1 MINRRSFRRP
11 ELRALLAAPCLL
23 GFAIAAHA
31 QEKPKAGA
39 VGSEEL
45 QEVVVTGSRI
55 ARPEFDNLEPTT
67 SVDSKTFDQRGYL
80 DVGQALN
87 ELPAFGVAPSSAA
100 NQQQGFG
107 VAQSFVDLYGLGSQR
122 TLTLV
127 NGRRFV
133 SESTAS
139 LNNSNNNSGVGGNGG
154 NGTQVDLNVIPTKLI
169 DHVEVVSVG
178 GAPIYGAD
186 AIAGVVNIIL
196 KKDYQ
201 GLDVDAQVGASG
213 QGDAWNY
220 RTRILGGQN
229 LFDGRAN
236 ITAVAEFTKTD
247 GLLGTDRAV
256 FAQDLGFLAPVNKP
270 PKGQCCTSVLTPAN
284 SVPSVSFGGVPVV
297 DDLFLAPGAGL
308 TGALVGV
315 NNAAGQTQAF
325 GPGGALQNYN
335 VGKVTGNPVFTSN
348 GDGERLSQVSNLL
361 SPTERTNI
369 DTNMHFQINDRL
381 NAFGEGYFSETHARN
396 LVSQSYN
403 TTLFSNTSPYG
414 IAGTPQGSFVISIN
428 NPFLSAADRQ
438 TIQTA
443 LNNYAATMPLGAPI
457 YPGVSVGQPLF
468 PGYVGPGQPV
478 AYPAWNTSQFYV
490 NRANVDLDN
499 GAATDTQTVVRG
511 VAGLNGDFTW
521 GERNFNWEV
530 SMSYGTSDNRQV
542 TPSYVFQN
550 LANALNATRNAAGQI
565 VCGGTPVNG
574 PTSTASSTCA
584 PLDIFG
590 KGSPSVAALQYIT
603 HLATVDSFNTQRD
616 TNAFIGG
623 DILKVPAGEWKF
635 SAGFE
640 NRREAAQFSP
650 DNFYTQDLGQNQ
662 INGVEG
668 SYVTNEAYVETL
680 LPIFSPAQ
688 DIPGLDRLEI
698 EGAAR
703 RVDNSIA
710 GNATTYTYALRWS
723 PVEDVG
729 FRANKTKSIRAPSIT
744 ELFLPTATVSSFAND
759 PCDQNYVGQG
769 SVPATRLKN
778 CQAALAGIP
787 NGYHADTF
795 QSQVVNATATGTQ
808 AGNANLQSEIAFSK
822 TFGVVLRPRFLPK
835 FNASV
840 DYIDIALK
848 DAISS
853 LTLTDNLDACF
864 DSANYPDNPSC
875 KTFTRNANGQISNF
889 HTGFVNAGLLEFT
902 GIQAALDYTFDLPWS
917 LGSMQTSAHYLDTSR
932 LKSQVA
938 TAAPNDIAGQL
949 GYSKSKGSVDLL
961 YANKGF
967 SWDWQGIFIG
977 PANFNNQNT
986 TTSQDVLGVGSWW
999 LINSTVGMKFTPAFQ
1014 MRLIV
1019 DNVFNKQPPFPA
1031 IAGTGGNFA
1040 SATTAYFSGIL
1051 GRTLQLEADY
1061 KFF

>member
-1 MINRRSFRRP
+1 MS
-11 ELRALLAAPCLL
+11 
-23 GFAIAAHA
+23 AHA
-31 QEKPKAGA
+31 QVTPKAA
-39 VGSEEL
+39 APADDSL

-67 SVDSKTFDQRGYL
+67 SVDSKAFDQRGYL

-100 NQQQGFG
+100 NQQTGFG

-139 LNNSNNNSGVGGNGG
+139 LANSNANTSNGG
-154 NGTQVDLNVIPTKLI
+154 NGSQVDLNVIPTKLI

-201 GLDVDAQVGASG
+201 GLDVDGQVGASG

-220 RTRILGGQN
+220 RTRVLAGQN

-247 GLLGTDRAV
+247 GLLGTDRKV
-256 FAQDLGFLAPVNKP
+256 FAEDLSFLAPVNKP
-270 PKGQCCTSVLTPAN
+270 PAGACCTSILTAGT
-284 SVPSVSFGGVPVV
+284 SVPSVSFGGVPTV

-308 TGALVGV
+308 TGAVIGV

-325 GPGGALQNYN
+325 GPNGQLQNYN
-335 VGKVTGNPVFTSN
+335 PGTVTGNPVFTSN

-369 DTNMHFQINDRL
+369 DTLMHFQINDRL

-403 TTLFSNTSPYG
+403 TTLFSTTSPYG
-414 IAGTPQGSFVISIN
+414 IAGTPQGSFVLSIN
-428 NPFLSAADRQ
+428 NPFLTPADRT

-443 LNNYAATMPLGAPI
+443 LNNYAASLPFGAPI
-457 YPGVSVGQPLF
+457 YPGVSIGQPLF

-511 VAGLNGDFTW
+511 VAGLNGDFAW
-521 GERNFNWEV
+521 GARNFNWEV
-530 SMSYGTSDNRQV
+530 SVSYGTSDNTQV

-574 PTSTASSTCA
+574 PTSTVSSTCA
-584 PLDIFG
+584 PLNIFG
-590 KGSPSVAALQYIT
+590 QGSPSVAALQYIT
-603 HLATVDSFNTQRD
+603 HMATVESFNTQRD

-640 NRREAAQFSP
+640 NRRESASFSP
-650 DNFYTQDLGQNQ
+650 DSFYTEDLGQNQ
-662 INGVEG
+662 ILGIEG
-668 SYVTNEAYVETL
+668 SYITNEAYFETL

-688 DIPGLDRLEI
+688 DIP
-698 EGAAR
+698 
-703 RVDNSIA
+703 
-710 GNATTYTYALRWS
+710 
-723 PVEDVG
+723 
-729 FRANKTKSIRAPSIT
+729 
-744 ELFLPTATVSSFAND
+744 
-759 PCDQNYVGQG
+759 
-769 SVPATRLKN
+769 
-778 CQAALAGIP
+778 
-787 NGYHADTF
+787 
-795 QSQVVNATATGTQ
+795 
-808 AGNANLQSEIAFSK
+808 
-822 TFGVVLRPRFLPK
+822 
-835 FNASV
+835 
-840 DYIDIALK
+840 
-848 DAISS
+848 
-853 LTLTDNLDACF
+853 
-864 DSANYPDNPSC
+864 
-875 KTFTRNANGQISNF
+875 
-889 HTGFVNAGLLEFT
+889 
-902 GIQAALDYTFDLPWS
+902 
-917 LGSMQTSAHYLDTSR
+917 
-932 LKSQVA
+932 
-938 TAAPNDIAGQL
+938 
-949 GYSKSKGSVDLL
+949 
-961 YANKGF
+961 
-967 SWDWQGIFIG
+967 
-977 PANFNNQNT
+977 
-986 TTSQDVLGVGSWW
+986 
-999 LINSTVGMKFTPAFQ
+999 
-1014 MRLIV
+1014 
-1019 DNVFNKQPPFPA
+1019 
-1031 IAGTGGNFA
+1031 
-1040 SATTAYFSGIL
+1040 
-1051 GRTLQLEADY
+1051 
-1061 KFF
+1061 

>member
-1 MINRRSFRRP
+1 MS
-11 ELRALLAAPCLL
+11 
-23 GFAIAAHA
+23 AHA
-31 QEKPKAGA
+31 QVTPKAA
-39 VGSEEL
+39 AAEDTTL

-139 LNNSNNNSGVGGNGG
+139 LQNSNNNTAVGGNGG
-154 NGTQVDLNVIPTKLI
+154 NGSQVDLNVIPTKLI
-169 DHVEVVSVG
+169 DHIEVVSVG

-213 QGDAWNY
+213 QADAWNY
-220 RTRILGGQN
+220 RTRILGGTN

-256 FAQDLGFLAPVNKP
+256 FAEDLGFLAPVNKP
-270 PKGQCCTSVLTPAN
+270 AKGQCCTSVLTPGN
-284 SVPSVSFGGVPVV
+284 SVPSVSFGGVPTV

-308 TGALVGV
+308 TGAVIGV
-315 NNAAGQTQAF
+315 TNAAGQTQAF

-335 VGKVTGNPVFTSN
+335 PGTVTGNQVFTSG

-369 DTNMHFQINDRL
+369 DTNLHFQINDRL
-381 NAFGEGYFSETHARN
+381 NAFGEGYFSESHARN

-403 TTLFSNTSPYG
+403 TTLFSTTTPYG
-414 IAGTPQGSFVISIN
+414 IAGTPQGSFVININ
-428 NPFLSAADRQ
+428 NPFLSPADRS

-443 LNNYAATMPLGAPI
+443 LNNYAATLPLGGLI
-457 YPGVSVGQPLF
+457 YPGVSVGQPLYQ
-468 PGYVGPGQPV
+468 GYVGPGQPV

-511 VAGLNGDFTW
+511 VVGLNGDFAW
-521 GERNFNWEV
+521 GERHFNWEV
-530 SMSYGTSDNRQV
+530 SLSYGTSDNTQA

-550 LANALNATRNAAGQI
+550 LANALNATTNAAGQI
-565 VCGGTPVNG
+565 VCAGTPVNG

-584 PLDIFG
+584 PLNIFG
-590 KGSPSVAALQYIT
+590 KGSPSQAALQYIT

-640 NRREAAQFSP
+640 NRRESAQFSP

-662 INGVEG
+662 INGIEG
-668 SYVTNEAYVETL
+668 SYITNEAYFETL
-680 LPIFSPAQ
+680 FPIFSPAQ
-688 DIPGLDRLEI
+688 DIPGLNRLEL

-710 GNATTYTYALRWS
+710 GNATTYTYAVRWS

-744 ELFLPTATVSSFAND
+744 ELFLPTATVSSFGND

-769 SVPATRLKN
+769 SAPATRLKN

-787 NGYHADTF
+787 GGYTSSTF
-795 QSQVVNATATGTQ
+795 NSQVLNATVAGTQ
-808 AGNANLQSEIAFSK
+808 AGNPNLQSETAFSK
-822 TFGVVLRPRFLPK
+822 TFGVVLRPRFVPK
-835 FNASV
+835 LNISV

-848 DAISS
+848 DAISALS
-853 LTLTDNLDACF
+853 LTNNLDACY
-864 DSANYPDNPSC
+864 DSANYPSNPSC
-875 KTFTRNANGQISNF
+875 NTFTRNAAGQIANF
-889 HTGFVNAGLLEFT
+889 NTGFVNAGLLEFT
-902 GIQAALDYTFDLPWS
+902 GIQAALDYTFELPWA

-932 LKSQVA
+932 LKSQIA
-938 TAAPNDIAGQL
+938 TAAPNDISGQL
-949 GYSKSKGSVDLL
+949 GYSKSKGSIDLI

-967 SWDWQGIFIG
+967 SWDWQGIFVG
-977 PANFNNQNT
+977 PAQFSNQNT
-986 TTSQDVLGVGSWW
+986 PTSQNILGVGAWW
-999 LINSTVGMKFTPAFQ
+999 LINSTVGMKFSPQFQ
-1014 MRLIV
+1014 VRLIV

-1031 IAGTGGNFA
+1031 LADGSGGNFA
-1040 SATTAYFSGIL
+1040 NSTTTYFSGIL
-1051 GRTLQLEADY
+1051 GRALQLEADY

>member
-1 MINRRSFRRP
+1 MTMTRP
-11 ELRALLAAPCLL
+11 LRYRVWRQGLALPALLAL
-23 GFAIAAHA
+23 GIPAHA
-31 QEKPKAGA
+31 QVTPKAA
-39 VGSEEL
+39 APEDTTL

-100 NQQQGFG
+100 NQQGGFG

-139 LNNSNNNSGVGGNGG
+139 LANSNANTSNGG

-196 KKDYQ
+196 KKDYE

-220 RTRILGGQN
+220 RTRVLAGQN
-229 LFDGRAN
+229 LFDGKAN

-247 GLLGTDRAV
+247 GLLGTDRKSIAD
-256 FAQDLGFLAPVNKP
+256 DLSFLAPVNKP
-270 PKGQCCTSVLTPAN
+270 AAGQCCTSTLQSGT
-284 SVPSVSFGGVPVV
+284 SVPSVSFGGVPTV
-297 DDLFLAPGAGL
+297 DDLFVAPGAGL
-308 TGALVGV
+308 PGSVIGV
-315 NNAAGQTQAF
+315 TNAAGQTQAF
-325 GPGGALQNYN
+325 GPNGQLQNYN
-335 VGKVTGNPVFTSN
+335 AGTVTGNPVFTTN
-348 GDGERLSQVSNLL
+348 GDGERLSQVTNLL
-361 SPTERTNI
+361 SPTERINI
-369 DTNMHFQINDRL
+369 DTLMHFQINDHL
-381 NAFGEGYFSETHARN
+381 NAFGEGYFSESHARN

-403 TTLFSNTSPYG
+403 STLFSNGPFG
-414 IAGTPQGSFVISIN
+414 IAGTPTGSFVISIN
-428 NPFLSAADRQ
+428 NPFLSPADRA

-443 LNNYAATMPLGAPI
+443 LNNYAASLPFGAPL
-457 YPGVSVGQPLF
+457 YPGVAVGAPLF
-468 PGYVGPGQPV
+468 QGYVGPGNPV

-499 GAATDTQTVVRG
+499 GAATDTQKVFRG
-511 VAGLNGDFTW
+511 VAGVNGDFSL

-530 SMSYGTSDNRQV
+530 SVNYGTSNNTQV

-550 LANALNATRNAAGQI
+550 LANALNATTNAQGQI
-565 VCGGTPVNG
+565 VCAGTPVNG
-574 PTSTASSTCA
+574 PTSTVSSTCA
-584 PLDIFG
+584 PLNIFG
-590 KGSPSVAALQYIT
+590 QGSPSVAALQYIT
-603 HLATVDSFNTQRD
+603 HMATVESFNTQRD

-640 NRREAAQFSP
+640 NRRETASFSP
-650 DNFYTQDLGQNQ
+650 DSFYTEDLGQNQ
-662 INGVEG
+662 ILGIEG
-668 SYVTNEAYVETL
+668 SYITNEVYFETL

-688 DIPGLDRLEI
+688 GIPGLDRLEL

-710 GNATTYTYALRWS
+710 GDATTYTYAVRYA
-723 PVEDVG
+723 PIEDVL

-744 ELFLPTATVSSFAND
+744 ELFLPTATIGSFAND
-759 PCDQNYVGQG
+759 PCDQNFVNQG
-769 SVPATRLKN
+769 PAPATRLKN
-778 CQAALAGIP
+778 CEAALASIP
-787 NGYHADTF
+787 GGYNPATF
-795 QSQVVNATATGTQ
+795 QSQVVNATATGSQ
-808 AGNANLQSEIAFSK
+808 SGNPGLQSEIAFSK

-835 FNASV
+835 FNLSV

-848 DAISS
+848 EAIAS
-853 LTLTDNLDACF
+853 LTLTENLDACF
-864 DSANYPDNPSC
+864 DSADFPANPSC
-875 KTFTRNANGQISNF
+875 NSFTRNAAGQISNF

-902 GIQAALDYTFDLPWS
+902 GIQAAMDYTFDLPWS
-917 LGSMQTSAHYLDTSR
+917 LGSLQASAHYLDTSR

-938 TAAPNDIAGQL
+938 TAAPNDISGQL
-949 GYSKSKGSVDLL
+949 GYSKSKGSIDLL
-961 YANKGF
+961 YANRGF
-967 SWDWQGIFIG
+967 SWDWQGIFVG
-977 PANFNNQNT
+977 PAQFNNQNT
-986 TTSQDVLGVGSWW
+986 PTSLDILGVGAWW
-999 LINSTVGMKFTPAFQ
+999 LINSTVGMKFTPAFKVQ
-1014 MRLIV
+1014 LIV
-1019 DNVFNKQPPFPA
+1019 DNVFNKLPPFPA
-1031 IAGTGGNFA
+1031 TAGTGGNYTPQ
-1040 SATTAYFSGIL
+1040 TTTYFSGIL

-1061 KFF
+1061 KFR